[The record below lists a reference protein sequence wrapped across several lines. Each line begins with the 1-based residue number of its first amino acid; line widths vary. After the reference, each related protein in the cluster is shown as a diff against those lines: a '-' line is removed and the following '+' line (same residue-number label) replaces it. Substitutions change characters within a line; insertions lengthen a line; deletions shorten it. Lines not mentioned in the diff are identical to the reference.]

1 MSISRE
7 ARNLYLSILL
17 TKYENVYT
25 ILYGYDYQPG
35 WRSHLKG
42 NDMMKTTDNILPAM
56 TDERISELQ
65 NFQTKD
71 FTDCPVQTPE
81 QLQEFKPK
89 YPDARLYKP
98 IKKTVQIR
106 LDADV
111 LEWLKQAGP
120 GYQTRVNAILRQA
133 MLQSS

>member
-1 MSISRE
+1 
-7 ARNLYLSILL
+7 
-17 TKYENVYT
+17 
-25 ILYGYDYQPG
+25 
-35 WRSHLKG
+35 
-42 NDMMKTTDNILPAM
+42 MMKTTENKLPVM
-56 TDERISELQ
+56 SDERIVELQ
-65 NFQTKD
+65 SFKTRN

-111 LEWLKQAGP
+111 LEWLKQEGP
-120 GYQTRVNAILRQA
+120 GYQTRVNAILRHA
-133 MLQSS
+133 MLQAN